1 MFSILIKKKATLLSF
16 IFILTVFVSC
26 MKDDNSPEVI
36 AEKFLNHIEKAE
48 FKEAKLYCDEKTA
61 SMIEVLE
68 SFATSFPKKDAV
80 DSVEILSS
88 EIKDDQATVT
98 YSMSKKEEE
107 QLTLKKVDG
116 QWKIS
121 IDKENQKKEEIL
133 NSVPTDISNDSINS
147 KQDSSLHVE

>member
-16 IFILTVFVSC
+16 IFILTVLVSC
-26 MKDDNSPEVI
+26 MKDDHSPEVI

-68 SFATSFPKKDAV
+68 SFATSFPKKDTI
-80 DSVEILSS
+80 DLVEILSS
-88 EIKDDQATVT
+88 EIKDDQATVP

-121 IDKENQKKEEIL
+121 IDKENRKKEEIL

-147 KQDSSLHVE
+147 KQDSLHVE

>member
-16 IFILTVFVSC
+16 IFIFTVLVSC
-26 MKDDNSPEVI
+26 VKDDKSPEVI
-36 AEKFLNHIEKAE
+36 AEIFLNHIEKGE
-48 FKEAKLYCDEKTA
+48 FNDAKLYCDEKTA

-68 SFATSFPKKDAV
+68 SFATSFPKKDTI
-80 DSVEILSS
+80 DLVEILSS
-88 EIKDDQATVT
+88 EIKDEQATVT

-133 NSVPTDISNDSINS
+133 NSVPTDINNDSINS
-147 KQDSSLHVE
+147 IQDSLHVE

>member
-1 MFSILIKKKATLLSF
+1 
-16 IFILTVFVSC
+16 V
-26 MKDDNSPEVI
+26 KDDNSPEVI
-36 AEKFLNHIEKAE
+36 AEKFLNHIEKGE
-48 FKEAKLYCDEKTA
+48 FNDAKLYCDEKTA

-68 SFATSFPKKDAV
+68 SFATSFPKKDTI
-80 DSVEILSS
+80 DLVEILSS

-133 NSVPTDISNDSINS
+133 NSVPTDINNDSINS
-147 KQDSSLHVE
+147 IQDSLHVE

>member
-16 IFILTVFVSC
+16 IFILTVLFSC
-26 MKDDNSPEVI
+26 VKDDNSPEVI
-36 AEKFLNHIEKAE
+36 AEKFLNHIEKGE
-48 FKEAKLYCDEKTA
+48 FNDAKLYCDEKTA

-68 SFATSFPKKDAV
+68 SFATSFPKKDTI
-80 DSVEILSS
+80 DLVEILSS

-133 NSVPTDISNDSINS
+133 NSVPTDINNDSINS
-147 KQDSSLHVE
+147 IQDSLHVE